1 MTGKKTSVKGQAMKG
16 VSPARVF
23 TACHALDDIC
33 KNGILIGPSHLTYA
47 VDVPNAVKF
56 AASF

>member
-1 MTGKKTSVKGQAMKG
+1 MNS
-16 VSPARVF
+16 VSPSRVF

-47 VDVPNAVKF
+47 VDVGDAVNF
-56 AASF
+56 AAAH